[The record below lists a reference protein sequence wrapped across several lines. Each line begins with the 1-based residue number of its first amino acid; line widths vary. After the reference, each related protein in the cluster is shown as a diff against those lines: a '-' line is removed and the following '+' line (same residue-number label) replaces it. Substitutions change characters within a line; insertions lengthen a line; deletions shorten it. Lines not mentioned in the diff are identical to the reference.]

1 MAHPNVPTPSV
12 NAPYHP
18 SDESVHI
25 AQAVLQ
31 ELFGPPEE
39 RSWAVHYWDKTIEAP
54 ARPPAFTL
62 HLRRPG
68 ALRRMLLPPSER
80 AIGEAYLRDDLDLT
94 GDIEAATSLIDE
106 LAESLRS
113 PTQMARLARL
123 LLRLPTNDLPIEV
136 DGEGRPVPR
145 PGKSHRAR
153 PGDMQVIRY
162 HYDVGSEFYTLWLD
176 ARLLYSCAYFRRE
189 DDDLETAQKAK
200 LEHICRKLRLKPGER
215 LLDISSGWGGL
226 VQYAAAHYGV
236 QALGIALTESQAVL
250 ARRRIT
256 AAGLSERC
264 QIEVGDFRNLPA
276 EASFDKVVSVG
287 MFEQVGHAQLPH
299 YFATAYRLTR
309 PGGLFLHQ
317 GIASP
322 ASTALASR
330 QHWLRARIW
339 KPGAFFQRYLFP
351 DAEVLPT
358 REAIWQAELAGFE
371 TRDVESLREHYTL
384 TLRHWKRNLEAR
396 YREAVQLVGEPTY
409 RVWRLYLAASARGFA
424 TGKLTLTQ
432 TLFSKP
438 GPSGNTELPM
448 TRADL
453 YR

>member
-1 MAHPNVPTPSV
+1 MARPNIHIPSV

-18 SDESVHI
+18 NDESVNI
-25 AQAVLQ
+25 AQIVLL

-39 RSWAVHYWDKTIEAP
+39 RFWAVHYWDETSEAP
-54 ARPPAFTL
+54 ARPPVFTL

-80 AIGEAYLRDDLDLT
+80 AIGEAYLRGDIDLT
-94 GDIEAATSLIDE
+94 GNIEAATSLIDA
-106 LAESLRS
+106 LADALRS
-113 PTQMARLARL
+113 PAQMARLARL
-123 LLRLPTNDLPIEV
+123 LLRLPTNDLPIEP
-136 DGEGRPVPR
+136 GEEGHPAIKQ
-145 PGKSHRAR
+145 GKSSHSR
-153 PGDMQVIRY
+153 PGDAQVIRY

-215 LLDISSGWGGL
+215 LLDIGSGWGGL

-236 QALGIALTESQAVL
+236 QALGIALTEAQAAL
-250 ARRRIT
+250 ARRRII

-264 QIEVGDFRNLPA
+264 QIVVGDFRNLPT
-276 EASFDKVVSVG
+276 EATFDKVVSVG

-299 YFATAYRLTR
+299 YFAAAYRLIR

-322 ASTALASR
+322 ASTALATR
-330 QHWLRARIW
+330 QHWLRGRIW

-351 DAEVLPT
+351 DEEVLPT
-358 REAIWQAELAGFE
+358 REATWQAELAGFE
-371 TRDVESLREHYTL
+371 TRDVESLREHYLL

-396 YREAVQLVGEPTY
+396 HKEAAQLVGEPTY
-409 RVWRLYLAASARGFA
+409 RVWRLYLAASASGFA
-424 TGKLTLTQ
+424 SGKLTLTQ

-438 GPSGNTELPM
+438 GPAGNTELPM